1 MKETEGE
8 VFSLGSSP
16 SPLLHNFF
24 LRLYPP
30 PSLCA
35 HTSTLAH
42 TKTHT
47 FTQTPPQ
54 SSKFKVLRDLGGNVP
69 KSQGRPPESR
79 VAHPVRSLRGARG
92 KMAYL
97 SLESHAAPR
106 HAMGAG
112 QQKGAGEVDLA
123 ATSERRLP
131 QSQYHLR
138 RVPPPTAS
146 QIPATSDGPGL
157 GRFLIPR

>member
-16 SPLLHNFF
+16 SPLLHKFF
-24 LRLYPP
+24 SSIVSAPLPLCTHIDTRSHKNTHFYANT
-30 PSLCA
+30 PSG
-35 HTSTLAH
+35 
-42 TKTHT
+42 
-47 FTQTPPQ
+47 
-54 SSKFKVLRDLGGNVP
+54 SKFKVLRDLGGNVP

-97 SLESHAAPR
+97 GLKSHAAPR
-106 HAMGAG
+106 HAVGAG

-123 ATSERRLP
+123 TTSERRLP
-131 QSQYHLR
+131 QSQYHLC